1 MALGAATSDVIQIV
15 LRDSLW
21 MAGSGILIGLPCAY
35 AIGMILKATLFQ
47 LEPLDPWTASAAFFA
62 LLLVTLLASWLP
74 ARRAMRV
81 DPMVALRYE

>member
-1 MALGAATSDVIQIV
+1 MALGAATNDVIRIV

-21 MAGSGILIGLPCAY
+21 MVGTGVLIGLPGAY
-35 AIGMILKATLFQ
+35 AIGMILKATLFR
-47 LEPLDPWTASAAFFA
+47 LEPLDPWAAAAAFLA

-74 ARRAMRV
+74 ARRATRV